1 MDKITKLLKD
11 TISAQDNT
19 HYQDILVELRNT
31 QEKLKEVE
39 KENNRLEARI
49 DSFCA
54 RYGYDVEELN

>member
-31 QEKLKEVE
+31 QITNKYLYQECKRLKEQ
-39 KENNRLEARI
+39 LELI
-49 DSFCA
+49 QNK
-54 RYGYDVEELN
+54 LNY